1 MVYVAAVAVTDPN
14 PKAEACALCGR
25 TILRGERVS
34 QSVDGDGETVGV
46 CELCKGR
53 AEAAGWSPAA
63 YAATMSRRGPDRRR
77 AWVGSALRER
87 FVRRIEGERQGPV
100 AEAEEPEDA
109 EPEPEPERSPLD
121 VFNSSG
127 QARKVAG
134 VVRSLGEPQDLDVDP
149 DGVEVR
155 TFRVGQD
162 EQLLYRIDETAFRD
176 HWDHVDRTYEAFAAR
191 MYGESWDPSLQA
203 PPTRAVRIE

>member
-1 MVYVAAVAVTDPN
+1 MVYVAAVTDPN
-14 PKAEACALCGR
+14 PKAEACAICGR

-34 QSVDGDGETVGV
+34 QYINGDGETVGV
-46 CELCKGR
+46 CELCKVAPR
-53 AEAAGWSPAA
+53 RRGWIPAA

-100 AEAEEPEDA
+100 ADAEAEDPA
-109 EPEPEPERSPLD
+109 PERSPLD

-134 VVRSLGEPQDLDVDP
+134 LVRSLGEPRSRC
-149 DGVEVR
+149 GCRVR
-155 TFRVGQD
+155 TR
-162 EQLLYRIDETAFRD
+162 
-176 HWDHVDRTYEAFAAR
+176 
-191 MYGESWDPSLQA
+191 P
-203 PPTRAVRIE
+203 

>member
-1 MVYVAAVAVTDPN
+1 MVYVAAVTDPN
-14 PKAEACALCGR
+14 PKAEACAICGR

-34 QSVDGDGETVGV
+34 QYVNGDGETVGV

-53 AEAAGWSPAA
+53 AEAAGWIPAA

-100 AEAEEPEDA
+100 ADADEPED
-109 EPEPEPERSPLD
+109 PDPEPERSPLD

-134 VVRSLGEPQDLDVDP
+134 LVRSLGEPRVSVRLPGPNTALIVVAWDLSWYRWRVKGQTVSELAKGNEISELPANDRDWNASAAE
-149 DGVEVR
+149 DG
-155 TFRVGQD
+155 T
-162 EQLLYRIDETAFRD
+162 L
-176 HWDHVDRTYEAFAAR
+176 
-191 MYGESWDPSLQA
+191 SLD
-203 PPTRAVRIE
+203 

>member
-1 MVYVAAVAVTDPN
+1 MTDPN
-14 PKAEACALCGR
+14 PKAEACAICGR

-34 QSVDGDGETVGV
+34 QYIDGDGETVGV

-53 AEAAGWSPAA
+53 AEAAGWIPAA

-100 AEAEEPEDA
+100 AEAEEPEA
-109 EPEPEPERSPLD
+109 PEEPEEPEPEEPEPERSPLE

-127 QARKVAG
+127 EARKVAG
-134 VVRSLGEPQDLDVDP
+134 LVRSLGEPRVSVRLPCPNTALIVVAWDLSWY
-149 DGVEVR
+149 R
-155 TFRVGQD
+155 WRVKG
-162 EQLLYRIDETAFRD
+162 ETVSELAKGNEISELP
-176 HWDHVDRTYEAFAAR
+176 VTDREWNASAAEN
-191 MYGESWDPSLQA
+191 GTLSLD
-203 PPTRAVRIE
+203 

>member
-14 PKAEACALCGR
+14 PKAEACAICGR

-34 QSVDGDGETVGV
+34 QYVDGDGETVGV

-53 AEAAGWSPAA
+53 AEAAGWIPAA

-100 AEAEEPEDA
+100 AEAEEPED
-109 EPEPEPERSPLD
+109 PDPDPDPEPERSPLD

-134 VVRSLGEPQDLDVDP
+134 LLRSLGEPRVSVRLPGPNTALIVVAWDLSWYRWRVKGETVSELAKGNEISELPASDREWNASAAE
-149 DGVEVR
+149 DG
-155 TFRVGQD
+155 TLSFD
-162 EQLLYRIDETAFRD
+162 
-176 HWDHVDRTYEAFAAR
+176 
-191 MYGESWDPSLQA
+191 
-203 PPTRAVRIE
+203 